1 MKKFNLYNRVVSN
14 IVDVMLGVLILIIVV
29 VMGEA
34 IYEIMTNVIPL
45 HDSENLEYLVKEIA
59 TLFIL
64 LEIILM
70 LVRYIRDGHHIPVR
84 YLILISI
91 TAVAREILLNHG
103 GGLETLYLTLS
114 ILILVVVLYILQKV
128 DMFHGKKPKDK
139 E

>member
-1 MKKFNLYNRVVSN
+1 MKKFDLYNRVVSSV
-14 IVDVMLGVLILIIVV
+14 VDVMLSLLIIIIII

-34 IYEIMTNVIPL
+34 IYEIVTNVIPL
-45 HDSENLEYLVKEIA
+45 QGQDGLEYLVKEIA

-70 LVRYIRDGHHIPVR
+70 LIRYIKDGHHIPVR

-103 GGLETLYLTLS
+103 GGLETLYLTAS
-114 ILILVVVLYILQKV
+114 ILVLVVVLFILQKV
-128 DMFHGKKPKDK
+128 DMFHGKRPK

>member
-1 MKKFNLYNRVVSN
+1 MVSN